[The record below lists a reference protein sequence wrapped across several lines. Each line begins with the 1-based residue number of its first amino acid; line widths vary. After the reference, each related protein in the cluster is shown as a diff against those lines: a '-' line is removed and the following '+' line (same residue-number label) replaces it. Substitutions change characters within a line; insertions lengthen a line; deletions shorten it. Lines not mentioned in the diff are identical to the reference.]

1 MVGKTLKHYRIEAL
15 LGRGGMG
22 SVYKAFDLKLARPV
36 AVKVLRE
43 DLVADETRRARF
55 LQEARAAAAVSHPS
69 IAQVYD
75 IDEDAGT
82 MFIAMEYIDG
92 RTVRELVA
100 SGELDI
106 QSTVEIAARAAEG
119 VAKAHEAKVIHRDVK
134 PDNIMV
140 TRDGHVKILDFGL
153 AKLLEAGETA
163 PGDAADSPAA
173 RTLTMPAR
181 HTAEGTVLGTLS
193 YMSPEQAR
201 GKALDPRS
209 DIFSFGIVLY
219 EMATGRLPFGGET
232 PIDTMHAIV
241 YEDAAQPVSLRAG
254 LPFELQRIILRCL
267 QKRPEDRYPNAGEL
281 ASELDRLK
289 RDLESGVRP
298 RFNVRARVESL
309 GERIRSGFPYG
320 AKGLILLS
328 AVVALT
334 VTLVVFKVR
343 FSALITPAVAALLI
357 YRWVRNRKKRLVAA
371 AVRKMARI
379 PELRAVF
386 FRDDRLTVVL
396 KRAPVNAY
404 IKISGLTDDINKSLF
419 LGKPVT
425 VETADDV
432 SAEKLRGLLNR
443 GGALYLSP
451 ELESSLP
458 FEVSSQ
464 SPS

>member
-1 MVGKTLKHYRIEAL
+1 MVGKTLKHYRIEGL

-43 DLVADETRRARF
+43 DLVADESRRARF

-106 QSTVEIAARAAEG
+106 QSAVEIAARAAEG
-119 VAKAHEAKVIHRDVK
+119 LAKAHEAKVIHRDIK

-163 PGDAADSPAA
+163 PGGAADSPAE

-181 HTAEGTVLGTLS
+181 HTAAGTILGTIS

-201 GKALDPRS
+201 GKALDPQS

-219 EMATGRLPFGGET
+219 EMATGRLPFQGDT

-241 YEDAAQPVSLRAG
+241 YEDAAPPVSLRAG
-254 LPFELQRIILRCL
+254 LPFELQRIIWRCL
-267 QKRPEDRYPNAGEL
+267 QKKPEDRYPDAREL

-289 RDLESGVRP
+289 KDLESGARP
-298 RFNVRARVESL
+298 RFNARARIESL
-309 GERIRSGFPYG
+309 GDRIRYGFPYG
-320 AKGLILLS
+320 VKGLVIL
-328 AVVALT
+328 AAAVALT

-343 FSALITPAVAALLI
+343 FSALITPAVLALLI
-357 YRWVRNRKKRLVAA
+357 YRKVRNRKKRLIDA
-371 AVRKMARI
+371 AVKKMARI
-379 PELRAVF
+379 PEVRAVF
-386 FRDDRLTVVL
+386 FRDDKLTVVL
-396 KRAPVNAY
+396 ERAPVNAY
-404 IKISGLTDDINKSLF
+404 IKITGLVDDINKSLF
-419 LGKPVT
+419 LGKPVSA
-425 VETADDV
+425 ETADDV
-432 SAEKLRGLLNR
+432 PAEKLRGMLSQ

-458 FEVSSQ
+458 ASVSSQ

>member
-22 SVYKAFDLKLARPV
+22 SVYKAFDLRLARPV

-43 DLVADETRRARF
+43 DLVADESRRARF
-55 LQEARAAAAVSHPS
+55 LQEARAAAAVSHPA

-100 SGELDI
+100 TGELDI
-106 QSTVEIAARAAEG
+106 QSAVEIAARAAEG
-119 VAKAHEAKVIHRDVK
+119 IAKAHEAGVIHRDIK

-140 TRDGHVKILDFGL
+140 TRHGHVKILDFGL
-153 AKLLEAGETA
+153 AKLLETGGAAADG
-163 PGDAADSPAA
+163 AADSPVP

-181 HTAEGTVLGTLS
+181 HTAAGAILGTIS

-201 GKALDPRS
+201 GQALDPRS

-219 EMATGRLPFGGET
+219 EMATGRLPFQGDT

-254 LPFELQRIILRCL
+254 LPFELQRIISRCL
-267 QKRPEDRYPNAGEL
+267 QKKPEDRYSDAHAL

-289 RDLESGVRP
+289 KDLESGTRP
-298 RFNVRARVESL
+298 RFNARARFESL

-320 AKGLILLS
+320 AKGLIFLT
-328 AVVALT
+328 AAVALT

-343 FSALITPAVAALLI
+343 FSALITPAVFALLV
-357 YRWVRNRKKRLVAA
+357 YRWVRNRKKRLLDA
-371 AVRKMARI
+371 AVKKMVSI
-379 PELRAVF
+379 PEVRAVF
-386 FRDDRLTVVL
+386 FQDDRLTVVL
-396 KRAPVNAY
+396 ERAPVNAY
-404 IKISGLTDDINKSLF
+404 IKISGLVDDINKSLF
-419 LGKPVT
+419 LGKPVSA
-425 VETADDV
+425 ETADDV
-432 SAEKLRGLLNR
+432 PPEKLKGLLNR

-451 ELESSLP
+451 ELESSL
-458 FEVSSQ
+458 SSPLSNQ
-464 SPS
+464 PPS